1 LSLLWFTGQRIEET
15 SDALDEQI
23 KVYVVY
29 AILLYNIVNTVWDG

>member
-1 LSLLWFTGQRIEET
+1 LSLLWLTGQSIAET

-23 KVYVVY
+23 KVYVY